1 MSVGALVIP
10 LRWQSAADFAVLV
23 LAIYLLLAWSK
34 EARALRVSLGILG
47 LYVASQLAR
56 HFDLIITGWLL
67 QAAALVGVVLL
78 LVVFQ
83 SELRHALS
91 RLDIIVRLI
100 PERRAVFDLALQEI
114 SHAAFSLAQA
124 RRGALIVIVRRDS
137 IDELVTGGVALG
149 GEVSREILEA
159 IFRKVS
165 PVHDGATL
173 IKGKHIAW
181 VSTILPLSEHEGLP
195 QFHGTR
201 HRAAMGLAER
211 SDALI
216 IVVSEERG
224 EVSLVHDREI
234 ARMGSAGELLRE
246 LQHLQVRTP
255 ITRTN
260 RLGQLLFSNLQ
271 LKGAA
276 LALAAL
282 VWSVSLLVSAESVR
296 TVTVPVEF
304 FNVPQE
310 MEIASQSANVVE
322 VRLRGSS
329 WILDS
334 ASLGRMAARFN
345 LAGSQK
351 GPQTLPV
358 GRENLN
364 LPPGVMVEDVRPATV
379 SIKLSHRESSTAAP
393 E

>member
-1 MSVGALVIP
+1 MGTLVIAV
-10 LRWQSAADFAVLV
+10 RWQSAVDFAVLV
-23 LAIYLLLAWSK
+23 LATYLLLRWSK

-47 LYVASQLAR
+47 LYVGAQLAR
-56 HFDLIITGWLL
+56 HFDLVITSWLL
-67 QAAALVGVVLL
+67 QAAALVGLVLL

-91 RLDIIVRLI
+91 RLDVIVRLI
-100 PERRAVFDLALQEI
+100 PQPRAAFDLALREI

-124 RRGALIVIVRRDS
+124 RRGALLVIVRRDS
-137 IDELVTGGVALG
+137 IDELLTGGVALG

-165 PVHDGATL
+165 PVHDGAT
-173 IKGKHIAW
+173 IIEGKHIAR
-181 VSTILPLSEHEGLP
+181 VSTILPLTEREDLS
-195 QFHGTR
+195 QFRGTR

-211 SDALI
+211 SDALV

-234 ARMGSAGELLRE
+234 ARVNSAEELLSS
-246 LQHLQVRTP
+246 LKHLQVRPPATGSD
-255 ITRTN
+255 
-260 RLGQLLFSNLQ
+260 RLARLLFSNLQ

-276 LALAAL
+276 LVLAAL

-304 FNVPQE
+304 FNVPRE

-322 VRLRGSS
+322 VRLRGSN

-334 ASLGRMAARFN
+334 AGLSRMVVRLN
-345 LAGSQK
+345 LAGSLE
-351 GPQTLPV
+351 GPRIMPV

-364 LPPGVMVEDVRPATV
+364 VPPGVAVEDIRPVTISLRLAR
-379 SIKLSHRESSTAAP
+379 REDSTP
-393 E
+393 PD

>member
-1 MSVGALVIP
+1 MIP

-67 QAAALVGVVLL
+67 QAASLVGMVLL

-91 RLDIIVRLI
+91 RLDIIMRLI
-100 PERRAVFDLALQEI
+100 PERRAVFDFALQEI

-124 RRGALIVIVRRDS
+124 RRGALIVIVRRDPV
-137 IDELVTGGVALG
+137 DEFVTGGVALG
-149 GEVSREILEA
+149 GEVSGEILEA

-173 IKGKHIAW
+173 IEGKRIAR
-181 VSTILPLSEHEGLP
+181 VSTILPLSEREDLS

-201 HRAAMGLAER
+201 HRAAIGLAER

-246 LQHLQVRTP
+246 LQRLQVRP
-255 ITRTN
+255 QVARTN
-260 RLGQLLFSNLQ
+260 RLARLLFSNLQ

-276 LALAAL
+276 LVLAAL

-304 FNVPQE
+304 FNVPRE

-334 ASLGRMAARFN
+334 ASVSRMAARFN

-364 LPPGVMVEDVRPATV
+364 VPPGVMVEDVRPATV
-379 SIKLSHRESSTAAP
+379 SLKLSHRESSTATP

>member
-1 MSVGALVIP
+1 MIP
-10 LRWQSAADFAVLV
+10 VRWQGVVDFAVLV
-23 LAIYLLLAWSK
+23 LAIYLLLRWSK

-47 LYVASQLAR
+47 LYVGAQLAR

-67 QAAALVGVVLL
+67 QAAALVGLVLL

-83 SELRHALS
+83 AELRHALS

-100 PERRAVFDLALQEI
+100 PQPRAVFDLALREI

-124 RRGALIVIVRRDS
+124 RRGALMVIVRRDPV
-137 IDELVTGGVALG
+137 DEFVTGGVALG

-173 IKGKHIAW
+173 IEGKHIAR
-181 VSTILPLSEHEGLP
+181 VSTILPLTKREDLS

-211 SDALI
+211 SDALVI
-216 IVVSEERG
+216 AVSEERG

-234 ARMGSAGELLRE
+234 VRMGSAEELLRE
-246 LQHLQVRTP
+246 LQRLVRP
-255 ITRTN
+255 QSARTN
-260 RLGQLLFSNLQ
+260 RLARLLFSNLQ

-276 LALAAL
+276 LVLAAL
-282 VWSVSLLVSAESVR
+282 VWSVSLLVSAESIR
-296 TVTVPVEF
+296 TVAAPVEF
-304 FNVPQE
+304 INVPRE
-310 MEIASQSANVVE
+310 VEVVSQSASVVQ

-334 ASLGRMAARFN
+334 ASLSRMVVRFN
-345 LAGSQK
+345 LAGSRE
-351 GPQTLPV
+351 GPQTLSV
-358 GRENLN
+358 ERENLN
-364 LPPGVMVEDVRPATV
+364 LPPGVMVEEVRPATV
-379 SIKLSHRESSTAAP
+379 SLRLSRRERSTALP